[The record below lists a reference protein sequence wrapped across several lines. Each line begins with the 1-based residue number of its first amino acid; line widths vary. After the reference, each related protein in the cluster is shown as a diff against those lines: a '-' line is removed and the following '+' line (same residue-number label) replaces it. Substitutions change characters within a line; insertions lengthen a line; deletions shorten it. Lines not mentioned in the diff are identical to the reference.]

1 MAADI
6 MDYYRRLGSEDYYE
20 QPYRP
25 PSDLFL
31 AKAYTQGWKLSEGS
45 DRTPLQKLPA
55 GIGLG
60 CVH

>member
-6 MDYYRRLGSEDYYE
+6 IDYYRRLGSEDYYE

-25 PSDLFL
+25 PSDLLL

-55 GIGLG
+55 GKGYG
-60 CVH
+60 YVH